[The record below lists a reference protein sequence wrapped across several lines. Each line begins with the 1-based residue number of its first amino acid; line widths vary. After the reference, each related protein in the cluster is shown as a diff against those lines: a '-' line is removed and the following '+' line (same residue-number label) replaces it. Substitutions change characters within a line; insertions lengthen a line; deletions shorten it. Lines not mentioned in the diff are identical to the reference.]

1 MATKLLKTVQA
12 ASSPLNCPFPILGP
26 ILSPKDINLFS
37 SMELGAP
44 GQAAIGSYSVR
55 FRLLESSNKDI
66 FGPSCRERGDRFWAQ
81 RELPLICCTVNDN
94 NVKNENMVWG
104 IVPRSPTFWYLKEL

>member
-1 MATKLLKTVQA
+1 M
-12 ASSPLNCPFPILGP
+12 GP
-26 ILSPKDINLFS
+26 HLIPKDTNLLS
-37 SMELGAP
+37 SVELGAP
-44 GQAAIGSYSVR
+44 GQAGIGSYLVR
-55 FRLLESSNKDI
+55 FRRFEYSNKDI

-104 IVPRSPTFWYLKEL
+104 DSPQEPNILVFKGTLMSLRG